1 MGLLSKAATMS
12 EKEEKGKH
20 EGLMAKSS
28 LLSEERTRT
37 GLLERAEKLL
47 QSEESEAEEG
57 ETQGLLQKTRALT
70 EKKEPI
76 EGGLLE
82 KAEAVEKREEGLLEK
97 VTVVEEEGFSRAGL
111 LERAIEQKKR
121 GEKPSRKKPAAKK
134 PSAEKP
140 TRKEPAAAKL
150 TADKPTADK
159 LAKLEVTEVQV
170 EAVSAKKYEG
180 RDLQARVTE
189 RDLFGAA
196 ELFSRIIEEEGYEGL
211 LSHILRT
218 ACELGKGRSGMLF
231 ALKGEKYSVIAAHF
245 KGKQKKGVGRQSYR
259 KGSELVKLLNKAES
273 KLVQSSLIVK
283 EPIKAIEPWVA
294 VPIFAGP
301 RLTGFFIV
309 GDRTKRAKVEPQD
322 LLFISYLSA
331 LFVNDYALREDIR
344 SLEEKLFVMKE
355 EKDRVLGLYDY
366 SDERK
371 GRIKDALDRC
381 SDMFHIDTALLVTGY
396 ERKGSLDIP
405 YGIGIT
411 DDERRKFKII
421 RGDREIAG
429 IVSKGEPKVPKDAG
443 KRLSL
448 LAKELEREFRTYI
461 VVPVVFHGNTLATL
475 IVLDMKGG
483 RMRISKRTKAEL
495 SHIARFLVPY
505 LLYDKL
511 MEIDPFESLEFDIEN
526 TLRESERRSGLL
538 TLVTCTVRNIDKRM
552 DGEKYA
558 KYRAAYER
566 LYRSCREIVAE
577 DGSVRMV
584 SNKRIVIFIH
594 DFGSERVDGII
605 GRIRERFSKIVKR
618 EGLQKLTIS
627 LKAIPYEKDRGRL
640 HELMTLIY

>member
-20 EGLMAKSS
+20 EGLMAKPS
-28 LLSEERTRT
+28 LLSESRTGT

-47 QSEESEAEEG
+47 QSKESEAEEG
-57 ETQGLLQKTRALT
+57 ETQGLLQKAQALYGT
-70 EKKEPI
+70 KEPI
-76 EGGLLE
+76 EG
-82 KAEAVEKREEGLLEK
+82 GLLEK
-97 VTVVEEEGFSRAGL
+97 VTVVEEEGFPKTGL

-121 GEKPSRKKPAAKK
+121 GEKPKRKKPKRKKPAA
-134 PSAEKP
+134 AKP
-140 TRKEPAAAKL
+140 TAE
-150 TADKPTADK
+150 KPTADK
-159 LAKLEVTEVQV
+159 LTELEVTEVQV
-170 EAVSAKKYEG
+170 EAVSAKKYEE
-180 RDLQARVTE
+180 RDLQERVTE

-196 ELFSRIIEEEGYEGL
+196 EIFSRIIEEEGYEGL

-218 ACELGKGRSGMLF
+218 ACELGTGRSGMLF
-231 ALKGEKYSVIAAHF
+231 ALKGEKYSVIATLF
-245 KGKQKKGVGRQSYR
+245 EGKQKKGVGRQSYR
-259 KGSELVKLLNKAES
+259 KGSQLVKLLNKSES
-273 KLVQSSLIVK
+273 KIVRSSLLVK
-283 EPIKAIEPWVA
+283 EPIRAIEPWVA
-294 VPIFAGP
+294 VPIFTGP

-309 GDRTKRAKVEPQD
+309 GDRPKRAKVEPQD
-322 LLFISYLSA
+322 LLFLSYLSA

-371 GRIKDALDRC
+371 GRIKGALDRC
-381 SDMFHIDTALLVTGY
+381 SDIFHIDTALLVTGY
-396 ERKGSLDIP
+396 ERKGSLDIHF
-405 YGIGIT
+405 GIGIT
-411 DDERRKFKII
+411 DDERRKFKIA

-475 IVLDMKGG
+475 IVLDMKGS
-483 RMRISKRTKAEL
+483 RMRISKRTKTEL
-495 SHIARFLVPY
+495 SHTARALVPY

-511 MEIDPFESLEFDIEN
+511 MEIDPFESLEFVIES
-526 TLRESERRSGLL
+526 TLRESGRRGGLF
-538 TLVTCTVRNIDKRM
+538 TLVTCTVKNIDKRM
-552 DGEKYA
+552 DDEKYA

-627 LKAIPYEKDRGRL
+627 LKAIPYEKDRGLL
-640 HELMTLIY
+640 HELMTSIY

>member
-28 LLSEERTRT
+28 LLSESRTRT

-57 ETQGLLQKTRALT
+57 ETQGLLQKARALY

-97 VTVVEEEGFSRAGL
+97 VTVVEEEGFPRESFL
-111 LERAIEQKKR
+111 KRAIEQKKR
-121 GEKPSRKKPAAKK
+121 GKKPKRKKSAAAKPAAKK
-134 PSAEKP
+134 PTAE
-140 TRKEPAAAKL
+140 KL
-150 TADKPTADK
+150 TAEKLTAPEK
-159 LAKLEVTEVQV
+159 TEVQV
-170 EAVSAKKYEG
+170 EAVSVKKYEE
-180 RDLQARVTE
+180 RHLQERVKE

-231 ALKGEKYSVIAAHF
+231 ALKGKKYSVIATLF

-259 KGSELVKLLNKAES
+259 KGSQLVKLLNKAES
-273 KLVQSSLIVK
+273 KLVQSSLVVK
-283 EPIKAIEPWVA
+283 EPIKEIEPWVA
-294 VPIFAGP
+294 VPIFVGP
-301 RLTGFFIV
+301 KLAGFFIV
-309 GDRTKRAKVEPQD
+309 GDRPKRAKVEPQD
-322 LLFISYLSA
+322 LLFLSYLSA
-331 LFVNDYALREDIR
+331 LFVNDYALRDDIR

-355 EKDRVLGLYDY
+355 ETDRVLGLYDY
-366 SDERK
+366 SDEAK

-381 SDMFHIDTALLVTGY
+381 SDVFHIDTALLVTGY

-405 YGIGIT
+405 CGIGIT
-411 DDERRKFKII
+411 DDERRKFKIT
-421 RGDREIAG
+421 RSDREIAG

-483 RMRISKRTKAEL
+483 RMRISKATKTEL
-495 SHIARFLVPY
+495 SHTARFLVPH
-505 LLYDKL
+505 LLYGKL
-511 MEIDPFESLEFDIEN
+511 MEIDPFESLEFDIES
-526 TLRESERRSGLL
+526 TLRESGRRGGQL

-552 DGEKYA
+552 DAEKYT
-558 KYRAAYER
+558 KYRAVYDR

-584 SNKRIVIFIH
+584 SYKRIVIFIH
-594 DFGSERVDGII
+594 DFGSERVEGII
-605 GRIRERFSKIVKR
+605 GRIRERFSKIVKG
-618 EGLQKLTIS
+618 EDLQKLTIS
-627 LKAIPYEKDRGRL
+627 LKAIPYEKDKGRL
-640 HELMTLIY
+640 HELMTSIY

>member
-20 EGLMAKSS
+20 EGLMEKSS
-28 LLSEERTRT
+28 LLSESRTRT

-57 ETQGLLQKTRALT
+57 ETQGLLQKARALT

-97 VTVVEEEGFSRAGL
+97 VTVVEEEGFPRAGL

-150 TADKPTADK
+150 TADKLTADK
-159 LAKLEVTEVQV
+159 LTELEVTE
-170 EAVSAKKYEG
+170 KYEG

-231 ALKGEKYSVIAAHF
+231 ALKGEKYSVIAAHV

-309 GDRTKRAKVEPQD
+309 GDRPKRAKVEPQD
-322 LLFISYLSA
+322 LLFLSYLSA

-405 YGIGIT
+405 CGIGIT
-411 DDERRKFKII
+411 DDERRKFKIT

-495 SHIARFLVPY
+495 SHTARFFVSY

-511 MEIDPFESLEFDIEN
+511 MEIDPFESLEFDIES
-526 TLRESERRSGLL
+526 TLRESERRGGLI

-552 DGEKYA
+552 DSEKYA
-558 KYRAAYER
+558 RYRAAYER

-584 SNKRIVIFIH
+584 SWKRIVIFIH

-627 LKAIPYEKDRGRL
+627 LKAIPY
-640 HELMTLIY
+640 